1 MQPEEIQTLIINGID
16 GVTATVTGGDG
27 HFEATVIGDCFEG
40 KSLVQQQK
48 LVYAVL
54 NEHIASGA
62 IHALTIKAYT
72 PEKWETAQKLQVGSA

>member
-1 MQPEEIQTLIINGID
+1 MENQQIERLIETGLP
-16 GVTATVTGGDG
+16 GAKATVSGDG
-27 HFEATVIGDCFEG
+27 YHYEAVVVGQCFEG

-48 LVYAVL
+48 MVYSVL

-72 PEKWETAQKLQVGSA
+72 PEQWEKAQ